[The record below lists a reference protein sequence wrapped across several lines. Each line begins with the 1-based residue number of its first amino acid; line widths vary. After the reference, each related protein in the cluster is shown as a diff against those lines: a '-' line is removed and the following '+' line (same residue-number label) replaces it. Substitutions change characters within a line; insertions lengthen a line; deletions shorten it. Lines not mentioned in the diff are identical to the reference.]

1 MADQFSTTQTTTRPW
16 TEPINELFQSVMAFA
31 QMRRIMEEQRRGQKR
46 DVEQRKQDV
55 LLKLAPIFSGAP
67 VALADL
73 LKEATGIDVPFVHT
87 KEEAEEI
94 AAAPIEGR
102 FGKPMEAIP
111 GFAEMS
117 PLEKKQ
123 AIRELRK
130 TKLPPEQRP
139 TAFRTAQEKAELKQR
154 EVMETF
160 AGKEVIK
167 AQIQAEVKERQ
178 AELDIGKAIEIHKAK
193 QTPLERIEYQLDQRL
208 MNKGFSPEERAQKL
222 GDFRGR
228 INQLEKGPAPV
239 KLSFTAQTVRSAIAQ
254 ALKTKTGTVQAQI
267 PFEDLVA
274 GRVPAMASLSGEEL
288 SNTLEPFLNELNII
302 EAQRGTLLPQEQIIL
317 HFIRQII
324 RNQGE

>member
-1 MADQFSTTQTTTRPW
+1 
-16 TEPINELFQSVMAFA
+16 
-31 QMRRIMEEQRRGQKR
+31 
-46 DVEQRKQDV
+46 
-55 LLKLAPIFSGAP
+55 
-67 VALADL
+67 
-73 LKEATGIDVPFVHT
+73 
-87 KEEAEEI
+87 
-94 AAAPIEGR
+94 
-102 FGKPMEAIP
+102 
-111 GFAEMS
+111 
-117 PLEKKQ
+117 
-123 AIRELRK
+123 
-130 TKLPPEQRP
+130 
-139 TAFRTAQEKAELKQR
+139 
-154 EVMETF
+154 METF